1 MEEMNERD
9 LFDIGQQLEMRDKLV
24 VSRSSL
30 TRRMI
35 EMFASWVNFVFGIP
49 IDSDFANIYRAKKWI
64 NACLQNYL
72 KLLKQLDNIR
82 KARDDFTRM
91 KADVEQDKDNL
102 NTRMKKIHETLVE
115 LRQFYLSQ
123 QSDRSPTTTL
133 HSDISLALAD
143 YERYNNLYCLYN
155 DILALTQ
162 KTLVETERIEKLAN
176 LCGVINNSS
185 FFSEPDMGSDSFEN
199 TLYDLLGYVARCD
212 KTKDYITSQLTLAK
226 SSNVDDAMKMGTTT
240 ESLQLHNRV
249 ERFVDTGDVSLLD
262 SRQHLTRRP
271 TVAKVE
277 CEKVQ
282 EGDEENVVEEE
293 EEEEDKKKDRKKDQ
307 LCLA

>member
-24 VSRSSL
+24 LSRSSL

-35 EMFASWVNFVFGIP
+35 EMFASWVNFVFGFP
-49 IDSDFANIYRAKKWI
+49 IDTDFANIYRAKKWI
-64 NACLQNYL
+64 NACLHNYL

-82 KARDDFTRM
+82 KAREDFTRM

-102 NTRMKKIHETLVE
+102 NTRMKKIHDTLVE
-115 LRQFYLSQ
+115 LRHFYLSQ

-143 YERYNNLYCLYN
+143 YARYNNLYCLYN

-240 ESLQLHNRV
+240 ESLQLNNLF

-262 SRQHLTRRP
+262 SRQHLTRRH
-271 TVAKVE
+271 TVTKVE
-277 CEKVQ
+277 RERVQ
-282 EGDEENVVEEE
+282 QEEE
-293 EEEEDKKKDRKKDQ
+293 EEEKKKKERKEEKKDQ
-307 LCLA
+307 VCFG

>member
-1 MEEMNERD
+1 MDEMNERD

-82 KARDDFTRM
+82 KARDDFSRM

-249 ERFVDTGDVSLLD
+249 DRFVDTGDVSLLD

-282 EGDEENVVEEE
+282 EGDEENVQEE

-307 LCLA
+307 LCLG